1 MHRWVSPN
9 GNAAPLSAYKP
20 LRKYYYKADH
30 YWNESWDQSGL
41 NPVTW
46 ENTDIDPFSAED
58 RRGLLFIQTEK
69 VVPLDYLYVGHWTG
83 YEDL

>member
-1 MHRWVSPN
+1 MKRWVSPN

-30 YWNESWDQSGL
+30 YWNESWDQS
-41 NPVTW
+41 VY
-46 ENTDIDPFSAED
+46 NTINFEQDIDPFDTAD
-58 RRGLLFIQTEK
+58 FRGLLFIQTETMI
-69 VVPLDYLYVGHWTG
+69 PIETLYNGHWFG